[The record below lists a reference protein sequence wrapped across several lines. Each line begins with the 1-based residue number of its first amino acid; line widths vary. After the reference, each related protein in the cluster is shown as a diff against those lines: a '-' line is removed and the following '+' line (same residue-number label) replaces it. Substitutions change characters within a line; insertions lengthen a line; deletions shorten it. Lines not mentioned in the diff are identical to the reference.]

1 MHTKALYDHLNLIRS
16 KERIMAHSYANEKL
30 QIKIFSH
37 LIGAYSIIGPEPHRR
52 HRFIEFESIGNSAE
66 IADTAII
73 PLRSLPSYNSYKADR
88 LRIS

>member
-1 MHTKALYDHLNLIRS
+1 
-16 KERIMAHSYANEKL
+16 MAHMRTRKYKL
-30 QIKIFSH
+30 NFFSH

-73 PLRSLPSYNSYKADR
+73 PLPSYNSYKANR